1 MLRMLMVLLMTVFL
15 PVPGALAL
23 SDSDY
28 RALLQSSPE
37 FRQAE
42 AELSAAWKR
51 ALQSVKSVEG
61 MAWRELRDDQRDWV
75 AATRDEE
82 ARACMAGGMRKDH
95 AYAKVTRDRAAYL
108 NSFVR

>member
-1 MLRMLMVLLMTVFL
+1 MFRMLMVLLMIVFL

-51 ALQSVKSVEG
+51 AIRSVKSAEG
-61 MAWRELRDDQRDWV
+61 MAWRELRDDQRDGIS
-75 AATRDEE
+75 ATRDEE
-82 ARACMAGGMRKDH
+82 ARACMESGMRKDQ

-108 NSFVR
+108 NTFVR